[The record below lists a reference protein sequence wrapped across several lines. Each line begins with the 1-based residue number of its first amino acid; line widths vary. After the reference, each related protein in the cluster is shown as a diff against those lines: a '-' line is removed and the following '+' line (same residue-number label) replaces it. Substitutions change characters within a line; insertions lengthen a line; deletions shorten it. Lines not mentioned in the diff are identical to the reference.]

1 METSTINKI
10 LEQLFSNGFWWGI
23 TTLFMFGFSFAVYK
37 IVISTPEI
45 KDAIA
50 YWVSSK
56 SYKIDTEKLKK
67 HHIFL
72 QQALMKNKV
81 YSIIFKNE
89 PLKSKVF
96 QVFFATKLEVDI
108 KKIKDFVETDFNKL
122 NREELHIKMTF
133 LIEEI
138 RLAYNKEIKPK
149 LKQLCEK
156 ELQQIS
162 GNKHTQKDVKECSEK
177 IFNYVMLS
185 PKGYEEFRTYRIEN
199 LLSELELLRE
209 SPIYDNNNERVY
221 HFLDILNFTINKA
234 ILRAGKIFEDF
245 NGGID
250 KIFNNQIIE
259 NKIQKT

>member
-1 METSTINKI
+1 MKESTVNKI
-10 LEQLFSNGFWWGI
+10 IELLFSQGFWIGI
-23 TTLFMFGFSFAVYK
+23 IALFVFGIMVGLYK
-37 IVISTPEI
+37 IVISTPQI
-45 KDAIA
+45 KEAIA
-50 YWVSSK
+50 FWVSSK
-56 SYKIDTEKLKK
+56 SYKINIENLKK

-72 QQALMKNKV
+72 QQSLMKNKV
-81 YSIIFKNE
+81 YSIIFKDE

-108 KKIKDFVETDFNKL
+108 KKIKEFIETDFNKL
-122 NREELHIKMTF
+122 KRVELHIKMTL

-138 RLAYNKEIKPK
+138 RLAYNEEIKPK
-149 LKQLCEK
+149 LKELCEK
-156 ELQQIS
+156 ELAQIS
-162 GNKHTQKDVKECSEK
+162 ENNYTQKDVQECSEK
-177 IFNYVMLS
+177 IYDYVMLS

-221 HFLDILNFTINKA
+221 HFLDVLNSTINKA

-250 KIFNNQIIE
+250 KIFYNQIKE
-259 NKIQKT
+259 TQKT